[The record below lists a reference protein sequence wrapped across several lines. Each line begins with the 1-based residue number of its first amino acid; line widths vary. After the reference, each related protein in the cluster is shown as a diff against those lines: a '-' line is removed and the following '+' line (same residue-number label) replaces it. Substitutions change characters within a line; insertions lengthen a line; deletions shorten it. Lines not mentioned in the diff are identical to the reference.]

1 MLLIAKAKFNKR
13 RKKIKPDIV
22 NLEIL
27 IILQPSLQLPYFFV
41 SLRLSKDS
49 LLIYLFKLNL
59 FHQREPMEQIELS
72 IGFTKNIYHLVHQ
85 LNHDDPKSVLVI
97 DDDQD
102 YCDYLSF
109 ILAYEGFVVSIAKDG
124 LSALDILNSTDKIP
138 DLLIFDL
145 VMPRLSGLEFRKKQ
159 LEDQR
164 ISSIP
169 VLFLSEYEILL
180 WERSL
185 LKSSR
190 RISILNEV
198 KSFFK

>member
-1 MLLIAKAKFNKR
+1 
-13 RKKIKPDIV
+13 
-22 NLEIL
+22 
-27 IILQPSLQLPYFFV
+27 
-41 SLRLSKDS
+41 
-49 LLIYLFKLNL
+49 
-59 FHQREPMEQIELS
+59 MEQIELS
-72 IGFTKNIYHLVHQ
+72 IGFTKNIYYLVHQ
-85 LNHDDPKSVLVI
+85 FNHDDPKSVLVI
-97 DDDQD
+97 DDDED

-138 DLLIFDL
+138 DLLIVDL

>member
-1 MLLIAKAKFNKR
+1 
-13 RKKIKPDIV
+13 
-22 NLEIL
+22 
-27 IILQPSLQLPYFFV
+27 
-41 SLRLSKDS
+41 
-49 LLIYLFKLNL
+49 
-59 FHQREPMEQIELS
+59 MEQIELS

-85 LNHDDPKSVLVI
+85 FNHDDPKSVLVI
-97 DDDQD
+97 DDDED
-102 YCDYLSF
+102 YCDYLFF
-109 ILAYEGFVVSIAKDG
+109 ILAYEGFVVSVAKDG

-138 DLLIFDL
+138 DLLIVDL